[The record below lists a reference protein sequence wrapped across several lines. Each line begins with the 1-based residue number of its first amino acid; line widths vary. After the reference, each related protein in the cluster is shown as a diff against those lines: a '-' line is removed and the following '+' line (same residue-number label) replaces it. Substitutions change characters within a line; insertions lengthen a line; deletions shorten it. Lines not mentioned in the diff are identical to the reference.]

1 MTATFGKLQGRSLE
15 LGDGLNII
23 EAPNETGK
31 STWCAFL
38 LSILYGVNSRERDR
52 AGFIADKNRFAPW
65 SGAAMSGRM
74 DCGTELGELT
84 LTRATRRQ
92 TSPMGEFSAVYAGTN
107 EPVPGL
113 TGAACGETLLGISRE
128 VFERSA
134 FIRQSQD
141 AELERRIAALISSGE
156 EGTSY
161 TEAADALKKQLNRRR
176 HNRTGQ
182 LPALETELAELDRQ
196 LSESNSLARQLV
208 QARSEVEALSRRAE
222 ILQAEV
228 KGAPFDLH
236 VLSTPPGPLR
246 CRIGGGT
253 GRGPRRAGAG
263 AASAGPNPGERDH
276 RPAPRRHRQSGDH
289 PESRGQGPVGAGR
302 GHEGIAAGGGR
313 CE

>member
-107 EPVPGL
+107 EPVPP
-113 TGAACGETLLGISRE
+113 AARPCW
-128 VFERSA
+128 
-134 FIRQSQD
+134 
-141 AELERRIAALISSGE
+141 
-156 EGTSY
+156 
-161 TEAADALKKQLNRRR
+161 
-176 HNRTGQ
+176 
-182 LPALETELAELDRQ
+182 
-196 LSESNSLARQLV
+196 
-208 QARSEVEALSRRAE
+208 
-222 ILQAEV
+222 
-228 KGAPFDLH
+228 
-236 VLSTPPGPLR
+236 
-246 CRIGGGT
+246 
-253 GRGPRRAGAG
+253 
-263 AASAGPNPGERDH
+263 ASAGRSLSAAPLSGRITCPSARTPSWNGAS
-276 RPAPRRHRQSGDH
+276 RP
-289 PESRGQGPVGAGR
+289 
-302 GHEGIAAGGGR
+302 
-313 CE
+313 

>member
-52 AGFIADKNRFAPW
+52 AGFIADKNHFAPW

-113 TGAACGETLLGISRE
+113 TGAACGGYALPEENDLVCGDYILRLRFVDWWNRHTASRTTR
-128 VFERSA
+128 V
-134 FIRQSQD
+134 
-141 AELERRIAALISSGE
+141 
-156 EGTSY
+156 
-161 TEAADALKKQLNRRR
+161 
-176 HNRTGQ
+176 
-182 LPALETELAELDRQ
+182 LA
-196 LSESNSLARQLV
+196 
-208 QARSEVEALSRRAE
+208 
-222 ILQAEV
+222 
-228 KGAPFDLH
+228 G
-236 VLSTPPGPLR
+236 
-246 CRIGGGT
+246 
-253 GRGPRRAGAG
+253 
-263 AASAGPNPGERDH
+263 
-276 RPAPRRHRQSGDH
+276 
-289 PESRGQGPVGAGR
+289 
-302 GHEGIAAGGGR
+302 
-313 CE
+313 

>member
-134 FIRQSQD
+134 FIRQSVEQV
-141 AELERRIAALISSGE
+141 AISRELAGKAGQALESIERMVLHTADQVSAIAAASEQQSASSE
-156 EGTSY
+156 EVNKN
-161 TEAADALKKQLNRRR
+161 TEAVSHIARDVAQAMTAADEGMQELNRLA
-176 HNRTGQ
+176 GQ
-182 LPALETELAELDRQ
+182 LQSIIR
-196 LSESNSLARQLV
+196 SLK
-208 QARSEVEALSRRAE
+208 E
-222 ILQAEV
+222 
-228 KGAPFDLH
+228 GA
-236 VLSTPPGPLR
+236 ST
-246 CRIGGGT
+246 
-253 GRGPRRAGAG
+253 
-263 AASAGPNPGERDH
+263 
-276 RPAPRRHRQSGDH
+276 
-289 PESRGQGPVGAGR
+289 
-302 GHEGIAAGGGR
+302 
-313 CE
+313 